1 MGVWRRLG
9 WGLGMVW
16 LGAILGLVLGTAAL
30 EVLYPDL
37 PTGVRFVVWS
47 TVIPAPVLFTIWF
60 SRQGRLSAETRPP
73 DDE

>member
-1 MGVWRRLG
+1 MGDWRRLG
-9 WGLGMVW
+9 RGLGLVW

-30 EVLYPDL
+30 ELRYPDL

-60 SRQGRLSAETRPP
+60 NREGRLSDDTWTS